1 MSSSCVSDTVRP
13 LLKIMSSSSVSS
25 DSVLASAYSMWSR
38 GEPALTHVLCGRQ
51 CSNSLADT
59 AHFTSV
65 LSQLQ

>member
-1 MSSSCVSDTVRP
+1 MSSSCVTDTVRP

-25 DSVLASAYSMWSR
+25 DSVLAYGMWSR

-51 CSNSLADT
+51 SSNSLADT